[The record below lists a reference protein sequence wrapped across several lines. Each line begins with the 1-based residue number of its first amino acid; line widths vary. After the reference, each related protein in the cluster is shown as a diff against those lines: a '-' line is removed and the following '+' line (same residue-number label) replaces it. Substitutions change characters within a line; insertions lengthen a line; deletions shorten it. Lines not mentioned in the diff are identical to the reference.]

1 MSDKPPVTIEEAQER
16 FRANNLVAA
25 AAREAAEAERH
36 AAPKRARPTRSAD
49 ASRWATL
56 NSFVDVAMGDLS
68 RAELAVWLVLFRDV
82 RDGTARTGMTD
93 IARRAGC
100 HRGSVVRAVQ
110 SLQARG
116 LIRLVRRGRKNGGT
130 SVYAVCGVPAPK
142 TGRHPR

>member
-1 MSDKPPVTIEEAQER
+1 VSVPANYREVFQAQQ
-16 FRANNLVAA
+16 
-25 AAREAAEAERH
+25 AAREAAEIERQ
-36 AAPKRARPTRSAD
+36 AASPAPATGRAARPAPAGD
-49 ASRWATL
+49 ASRWPTL

-130 SVYAVCGVPAPK
+130 SVYAVCGVPAVAP
-142 TGRHPR
+142 GQRPR